1 MGVRK
6 LKVII
11 RDTFE
16 EDYKP
21 RRNTVKVFIESRNYD
36 DYEFPDAENET
47 VLIVSQNVDEHL
59 LVTYLIDQD
68 KENVWFYIDP
78 MCVPEVESDF
88 RGLFEQYVD
97 NPG

>member
-1 MGVRK
+1 MGTRK

-21 RRNTVKVFIESRNYD
+21 RRNTVRVFIEARYYS
-36 DYEFPDAENET
+36 DYAFPVEEDET
-47 VLIVSQNVDEHL
+47 MLEVSQDVDEHM
-59 LVTYLIDQD
+59 LVQYLIDQD
-68 KENVWFYIDP
+68 KDNVWFYIDP
-78 MCVPEVESDF
+78 MCVKEVEVFF